1 MKQLAQI
8 LGVLARWLG
17 VALLWAIVTG
27 PVWAASPTPPAVCT
41 WPAWQA
47 FQRGFVSPEGRVI
60 DVGSPQSVTTSEG
73 QSYALFFALVEGD
86 RATFDRVLLWTVN
99 NLAQGDLTAHLPA
112 WLWGKKDGGSWG
124 VLDSNSASD
133 SDVWIAYALLEAGR
147 LWQDRRYQALGTLLA
162 RRIVREETAR
172 LPQLGPTLLPAPV
185 GFTLSADRWRL
196 NPSYVPLPVMR
207 RLAAVFPKSD
217 WPALADSSLRLMLD
231 SAPKGIAPEWIE
243 YHSGRG
249 FVRDAQTGGE
259 GSYNAIRVYLWAGMT
274 ASEDTAQ
281 ARLLARFM
289 PLFTH
294 VAQRGAV
301 PEKAQ
306 ADTGALSE
314 NNGFAGFS
322 AAWLPFAA
330 SVGRP
335 DVVARLQQHI
345 DTQNAASPPGYYN
358 RVLTLFGRGWIEGR
372 YRFAADGRLIRSR
385 NVSCAL
391 SR

>member
-1 MKQLAQI
+1 MKSFAQI
-8 LGVLARWLG
+8 VRAVARWLG
-17 VALLWAIVTG
+17 ATVLWAMVAA
-27 PVWAASPTPPAVCT
+27 PVWAASATSPAVCA

-60 DVGSPQSVTTSEG
+60 DVGSAQSITTSEG

-86 RATFDRVLLWTVN
+86 RATFDRLLSWTVN

-112 WLWGKKDGGSWG
+112 WLWGKKDGGGWG
-124 VLDSNSASD
+124 VLDTNSASD
-133 SDVWIAYALLEAGR
+133 SDVWIAYTLLEAGR

-185 GFTLSADRWRL
+185 GFTLGADRWRL

-207 RLAAVFPKSD
+207 RLAAVLPKSD

-274 ASEDTAQ
+274 APEDPAQ

-306 ADTGALSE
+306 ADTGALSD

-330 SVGRP
+330 SAGRP

-372 YRFAADGRLIRSR
+372 YRFAADGRLLRAR
-385 NVSCAL
+385 NPSCA
-391 SR
+391 